1 MGNLAHD
8 QCFVFCLRKK
18 CLIVALFCISAT
30 CAASPAQTCTR
41 RRAHIVKRASQF
53 MLSLLCCAKS
63 TQDKVAVG
71 YLYDRYFSM
80 LGPRVLIGSSIIA
93 AHPESCFLNQLN
105 VCILQ
110 LSSHALTYVGDTCFQ
125 LRDFLTVSAAFCFC
139 CLSLMNNRAAS
150 TWLIAQ
156 RTCC

>member
-1 MGNLAHD
+1 MLFVASSEGVFDCPTFPHQRNLRCQPSTHVQA
-8 QCFVFCLRKK
+8 K
-18 CLIVALFCISAT
+18 S
-30 CAASPAQTCTR
+30 
-41 RRAHIVKRASQF
+41 AHIVKGASQF

-63 TQDKVAVG
+63 TQDNVAVG

-125 LRDFLTVSAAFCFC
+125 LRDFLTAAFCFC
-139 CLSLMNNRAAS
+139 CLPLMNNRAAS

>member
-1 MGNLAHD
+1 MFSAQL
-8 QCFVFCLRKK
+8 QKK
-18 CLIVALFCISAT
+18 CLIVPLFCISAT
-30 CAASPAQTCTR
+30 CAASPAQTCKR
-41 RRAHIVKRASQF
+41 RRADSVKGAGQF

-63 TQDKVAVG
+63 TQDNVAVG

-80 LGPRVLIGSSIIA
+80 LGPRVLIGSSSIA
-93 AHPESCFLNQLN
+93 AHPESCVLNQLN

-125 LRDFLTVSAAFCFC
+125 LRDFFTVSAASCFC
-139 CLSLMNNRAAS
+139 CLSLLHNRAAC

-156 RTCC
+156 RTCW

>member
-8 QCFVFCLRKK
+8 QCFFFRLRKE
-18 CLIVALFCISAT
+18 CLIVPLFCISAT
-30 CAASPAQTCTR
+30 CAASPAQTCKR
-41 RRAHIVKRASQF
+41 RRAHIVKGASQF

-71 YLYDRYFSM
+71 YLHDRYFSM
-80 LGPRVLIGSSIIA
+80 LGAWVLFSSSSIA
-93 AHPESCFLNQLN
+93 AHPESCVLNQLN

-125 LRDFLTVSAAFCFC
+125 LRDFLTVSAASCFC
-139 CLSLMNNRAAS
+139 CLSSMNNRAAS